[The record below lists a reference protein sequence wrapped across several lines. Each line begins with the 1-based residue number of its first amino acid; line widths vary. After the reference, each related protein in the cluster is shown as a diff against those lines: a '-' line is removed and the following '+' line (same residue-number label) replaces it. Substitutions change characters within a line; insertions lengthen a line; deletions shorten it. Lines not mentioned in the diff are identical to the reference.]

1 MIASNS
7 VILAERP
14 ALARSPVVHGLGRVV
29 PSHTRGR
36 RALEYKERIAILNL
50 RRVFQLAAEGDF
62 RCAAPEGASNFEE
75 LTGIAKAM
83 P

>member
-14 ALARSPVVHGLGRVV
+14 ALARSPVVHGFGRVV

-50 RRVFQLAAEGDF
+50 RDVLDV
-62 RCAAPEGASNFEE
+62 
-75 LTGIAKAM
+75 L
-83 P
+83 